1 MSIHRPS
8 FHDYEIRES
17 ASIGACGNMGS
28 FRGVRREDG
37 LPVLIHRF
45 RPASALTERRPSL
58 AAAQSENFGHTFVTG
73 FIAIIEAAG
82 SAYLVEPMPVCVGVL
97 SVWCELLHGD
107 PTRAVGFAHVIVL
120 RLSDV
125 VRRMPRA
132 YHSINA
138 ENLVLTQD
146 GTLGV
151 LASSI
156 GSSSG
161 PIWLRQHPRR
171 GPLTPEAAVGDV
183 VRELLKCESRMA
195 AAAGIS
201 LLPLA
206 EKGRLT
212 TFLHRMTHGDG
223 MWFEEAASDTRH
235 GVGAHTP

>member
-1 MSIHRPS
+1 VSLNRSS

-17 ASIGACGNMGS
+17 ASVGACGNMGS

-45 RPASALTERRPSL
+45 RPASTLMEQRPSL
-58 AAAQSENFGHTFVTG
+58 TASQPESFGHTFVTG

-82 SAYLVEPMPVCVGVL
+82 SAYLVEPLPVCVGVL
-97 SVWCELLHGD
+97 SLWSELLHDD
-107 PTRAVGFAHVIVL
+107 PTSAAGFARVIVF

-125 VRRMPRA
+125 VRRTPRA
-132 YHSINA
+132 CHSVHA
-138 ENLVLTQD
+138 ESLILTQD

-161 PIWLRQHPRR
+161 PIWLRPHPRR
-171 GPLTPEAAVGDV
+171 GPSMQEAAVGDV
-183 VRELLKCESRMA
+183 VRDLLECESRMA
-195 AAAGIS
+195 AAAGAS

-206 EKGRLT
+206 ERDRLT
-212 TFLHRMTHGDG
+212 AVLHRLTHGDG
-223 MWFEEAASDTRH
+223 MRLEEVPSSTRLGI
-235 GVGAHTP
+235 GVRTP